1 MIVLRRLRAYV
12 AGALALLLFAPL
24 SAFGASDH
32 VITKGKLSDRDFYRL
47 VACAA
52 PPGGKC
58 QKPLLKWS
66 KAKRGAITIRLTSVG
81 KGFPSKQTKSARA
94 ALQNAVSQINS
105 VGSGVRLKL
114 IAEGKPDISV
124 VLTAD
129 TIMTRRKPRSI
140 QEVFEL
146 GGAGAMAEIYWPRG
160 TTNITRARVTITDVI
175 TTRYMTSVMLEEVV
189 QALGLQT
196 DIHNRYYHNRS
207 IFSETGSR
215 IKRLRGQDAKAL
227 LMHYPP

>member
-1 MIVLRRLRAYV
+1 M
-12 AGALALLLFAPL
+12 
-24 SAFGASDH
+24 
-32 VITKGKLSDRDFYRL
+32 
-47 VACAA
+47 
-52 PPGGKC
+52 
-58 QKPLLKWS
+58 KWS
-66 KAKRGAITIRLTSVG
+66 KAKRGAITIRLTNVG

-146 GGAGAMAEIYWPRG
+146 GGAGAMAEISWPRG